1 MKKEDYE
8 TYKKDQTKGSKSRLK
23 ELIKTYSEINNKI
36 NNENRIELDI
46 VKKNIKETYQKEIY
60 FTLIDEAGKPVRFN
74 IDEKSKEYFIP
85 IFSDIEEYEEGLRRI
100 SKLFLDKLDLKELTP
115 EDIRKTASN
124 DENFQ
129 GVIINPH
136 NQNFSIDL
144 KNL

>member
-8 TYKKDQTKGSKSRLK
+8 TYKKDQTKKSKSRLK
-23 ELIKTYSEINNKI
+23 ELIKTYSYINNKLK
-36 NNENRIELDI
+36 NENTIELEI

-60 FTLIDEAGKPVRFN
+60 FTLIDEVEKPIRFN
-74 IDEKSKEYFIP
+74 INEKSKEYFIP
-85 IFSDIEEYEEGLRRI
+85 IFSDIEEYEEGLNKI

-115 EDIRKTASN
+115 EEIRKIAMN

-136 NQNFSIDL
+136 SQNFSIDL